1 MKSSNLMFL
10 VLGLSI
16 VFFGCSKDDFL
27 APELD
32 QSHQVTGALKYAQK
46 PTSNLKGSMELNFS
60 FDHPPIFW
68 KGTIDFGDGTLYGI
82 KFISY
87 VAPRDYSQASPFEE
101 YFEIYDLIDPTIVYL
116 GGPDAGVN
124 TLANKPPEPNK
135 FRMNGEIEVAT
146 EPFAMW
152 LGRHVHMS
160 GILTWQDLGT
170 PDDPVIVPE
179 TATGIVRLN

>member
-1 MKSSNLMFL
+1 MKRSKLGFL
-10 VLGLSI
+10 VIGVAI
-16 VFFGCSKDDFL
+16 VFFGCSEDDFL
-27 APELD
+27 TPDLD
-32 QSHQVTGALKYAQK
+32 QRDLVTTSLKKAAK
-46 PTSNLKGSMELNFS
+46 PSSNLTGSMEINFS
-60 FDHPPIFW
+60 IEQPPIFW

-87 VAPRDYSQASPFEE
+87 GAPRDYSQASPFEE
-101 YFEIYDLIDPTIVYL
+101 YFEIYDLTDPTIVYL

-135 FRMNGEIEVAT
+135 FRMNGKIEVAT

-160 GILTWQDLGT
+160 GTLTWQDLGT
-170 PDDPVIVPE
+170 PDDPFLVPK